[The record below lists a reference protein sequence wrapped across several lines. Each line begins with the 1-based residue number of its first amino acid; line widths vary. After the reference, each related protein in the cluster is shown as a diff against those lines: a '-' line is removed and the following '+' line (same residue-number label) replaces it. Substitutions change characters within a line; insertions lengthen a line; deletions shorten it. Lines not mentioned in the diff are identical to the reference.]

1 MTNPNDINI
10 NVHVNGLAHLNAL
23 SAGLRNINATLA
35 DSTQGAKNFDARQ
48 RSLNTALGVG
58 KDGAKAHA
66 KSLGEVIRNQSA
78 LGNELRRSTADYKNL
93 TKSQFFAT
101 QNTTKASGK
110 LHEYNRALK
119 GIKGRVLVSDLKA
132 ISSQMVLTGKNV
144 QWTGRQLMTGL
155 TLPMLAFGR
164 IALGSFAAVD
174 KELTKLD
181 KILENVAMTT
191 DRALIK
197 MQVAGA
203 NASER
208 LAAASDKQLETAR
221 ERVQDFK
228 AVEAAF
234 TDLAR
239 TFGDNKALVISLGVD
254 FAQLGLSTNE
264 AITSLTEAVLM
275 AEKLGDVDISQGK
288 DLIQTIY
295 FQATKMLD
303 ANAVAH
309 DDVKSAVEREN
320 EALKIV
326 NGTLA
331 QFNLIENTTV
341 LSLNNIAK
349 ALPEAGAAATQFG
362 LSMVETMGLLAPMKA
377 AGFDVASSANAIKV
391 SLQRLNDPTKE
402 SEQML
407 ADLTRVLGFDFA
419 QATHIGINSI
429 DYLAQAFQKVK
440 DEGGGVEGAME
451 FMTQLFVLRQGPR
464 MAESI
469 GDIAKFNAELERLD
483 RTGYTTDQALQ
494 TIVDTANDLKTKGS
508 AVPLI
513 KSYSDLGN
521 IARISTMHL
530 SKDVS
535 KNVIELIENG
545 RTVTKTI
552 TAADKKEAQD
562 IRTAV
567 GDVVLQAR
575 RDGDDLVSTINSQ
588 VGKVMV
594 AQLVGVEEAG
604 ALAQQEVDI
613 ALKSVSEATA
623 RIRVNFQ
630 LIAVQLIKGFKPVIE
645 FIDRS
650 MQSISKGMEKL
661 STPAKTMISV
671 SLVGMAAIG
680 PLMYAFGLA
689 KTAVGTLTGAF
700 FKLLPSVSTF
710 TAQTLAMSPALM
722 NLTNPIVMVGS
733 TFTTSAS
740 RSALF
745 TANLA
750 SMDGPIGAAARQ
762 IGYLTGALKKEST
775 AALEATA
782 AVTAHK
788 AAVAS
793 GGATGG
799 AVTAGNIL
807 GTGVQTRP
815 SISPALRAQLAA
827 QAGILGPQVAA
838 GAYDPIYLKNMAR
851 SKAIGLPMSP
861 MDHEAQIERAML
873 ARHANV
879 GGSLTPA
886 GKMARFGATNRGNRA
901 MPASLI
907 AQQRTRTLVNM
918 RRATRLGLDQSIVDL
933 MPSVP
938 TGGAYEYYDHLNP
951 ANQGRGLSREAKT
964 FERFKT
970 TRTRLTR
977 QAIDRRFVRGTKQRL
992 TYTAGAGSTPGAP
1005 VARAQYRMA
1014 SLFKQG
1020 PGSGVDDYSRLV
1032 TLSPKAENR
1041 IVKGGILGALE
1052 KAKQRVTPTLSTLK
1066 TKTINGIKAVGRG
1079 VKGTFNQLGRLMEG
1093 SFKTMEQFFGGFS
1106 GLFQNPLP
1114 AISKGFSNMATM
1126 FTNGYK
1132 RVTKSIHTG
1141 ISKTIAAIKNGQFAQ
1156 WITKTAKD
1164 PIGALKNLGN
1174 MIKVRYLQ
1182 FAAFMN
1188 TTKLG
1193 ATGVQ
1198 TRLNALKFKQINFL
1212 KSILGVNAFKKA
1224 IYETRFALLQ
1234 AQAQQAAG
1242 NYSSAFQSGVA
1253 AVKAFTKSLMSSIKI
1268 MKLVKI
1274 AMMGMGIICVVF
1286 AAVAVVMT
1294 LVQNFKKLGSS
1305 GDGVKKT
1312 FKETFEIIKDV
1323 FDALVRPFRD
1333 LLQTFMDMASGT
1345 TGTKNQFESLANKI
1359 KSVAEAVKAFVEKYV
1374 VPALNFL
1381 LVGSVNL
1388 VRGIVK
1394 VIQGFINIFKG
1405 DWKEGLSQM
1414 LQGLVLFV
1422 GVGVK
1427 LLIKFATL
1435 FVQAY
1440 AFLYKKIIEIVAGI
1454 ATGMGNI
1461 MGAAIKWIIMKF
1473 HTMISTI
1480 TDFMR
1485 HIPGLKQI
1493 RSTLLG
1499 AIEVS
1504 ANALDATFSGIGKF
1518 VGGIANTM
1526 GSVVGVLENGA
1537 IAALNGI
1544 GNFAQSG
1551 FDKVIESTKKLS
1563 ESAGKEMVKDAEV
1576 NGREFADV
1584 FTTPIASGLD
1594 EIIDGASG
1602 ELANMLKDLRQKF
1615 VDLVLGEVADQLSQ
1629 ATEAMKSAL
1638 EEQKT
1643 AALAVFDTQIETL
1656 DKLAKAEES
1665 LTKEKEYQAERR
1677 KMIDERALQAQ
1688 NYVRNRALA
1697 IYEGRIDDARMLN
1710 LQDQKNNIQFQ
1721 SSLSKTDE
1729 ARRKDLAQENLEA
1742 LKEAIN
1748 KAKVEA
1754 DKFFDDQIK
1763 AFEDA
1768 AKAITKFPPQTIEE
1782 YETQLGQLN
1791 TIAGTIATENG
1802 VIFQDML
1809 NKMKTDIKLPNEG
1822 VGVFST
1828 SLDALVVAAKEK
1840 YGLTDTAS
1848 ENSIIGA
1855 TIGMLAGI
1863 EGQIV
1868 GNQETITTAFTGI
1881 VTDVFDVASGFST
1894 IATAIVEPAMSAI
1907 EQVLTD
1913 KNPFTVFETAIE
1925 NANTTLLREITGTV
1939 GAIGS
1944 IVDDLATRLDPLISK
1959 LATVN
1964 FLANQTPSPGGS
1976 DPVPDAS
1983 AGGGPQSGGSGLT
1996 ADGMERYSTQV
2007 RRQVKADIKT
2017 NYPDLTINQSNTLLD
2032 KANAAIVSAYVAS
2045 LKFNPVQKNSYL
2057 TNVAN
2062 NMTDTAVA
2070 KLFAGFFDPV
2080 NLLGLSGPGYANG
2093 GFVRKFGKGGYN
2105 VPGFNSQPIPAMLH
2119 GGEYVVNS
2127 KAVSNVGMAT
2137 LSMLND
2143 MRFKKPNYD
2152 APVSNGGG
2160 SSSVTTTNIYVDNF
2174 IGEDKWFQEMLKQY
2188 NMNVLPNNQKSAGM
2202 ENRVVKSYSG
2212 LSRGM

>member
-35 DSTQGAKNFDARQ
+35 GSAQGAKNFDARQ

-101 QNTTKASGK
+101 QNTTKAAGK
-110 LHEYNRALK
+110 LHEYNSALK
-119 GIKGRVLVSDLKA
+119 GIKARVLVSDLKA
-132 ISSQMVLTGKNV
+132 ISGQMVLTGKNV

-181 KILENVAMTT
+181 KILEDVAMTT

-208 LAAASDKQLETAR
+208 LAAANDDQLFEAR
-221 ERVQDFK
+221 KRVQAFK
-228 AVEAAF
+228 ELEAAF

-254 FAQLGLSTNE
+254 FAQLGLSTNG
-264 AITSLTEAVLM
+264 AVTSLTEAVLM

-309 DDVKSAVEREN
+309 DDVKNAVEREN

-341 LSLNNIAK
+341 LSLNDIAR

-391 SLQRLNDPTKE
+391 SLQRLNDPTEE
-402 SEQML
+402 SKQML

-440 DEGGGVEGAME
+440 DEGAGVEGAME

-469 GDIAKFNAELERLD
+469 GDIAEFNAELEQLD
-483 RTGYTTDQALQ
+483 RTGNTTDQALK
-494 TIVDTANDLKTKGS
+494 TIVDTANELKTKGS

-530 SKDVS
+530 SRDVS

-575 RDGDDLVSTINSQ
+575 RDGEDLVSTINSQ

-613 ALKSVSEATA
+613 ALKSVSEATS

-645 FIDRS
+645 FIDRA
-650 MQSISKGMEKL
+650 MQSISKGMENL

-671 SLVGMAAIG
+671 SLVGLAAIG

-700 FKLLPSVSTF
+700 FKLLPSLSTF
-710 TAQTLAMSPALM
+710 TAQTLTMSPALM

-762 IGYLTGALKKEST
+762 IGYLTGALQKEST
-775 AALEATA
+775 AAMEATA
-782 AVTAHK
+782 AVQAHK

-799 AVTAGNIL
+799 VATAGSIL

-861 MDHEAQIERAML
+861 MDHEAQIEQAML

-901 MPASLI
+901 MSAPLI

-918 RRATRLGLDQSIVDL
+918 RRAARLGLDQNVVDL

-938 TGGAYEYYDHLNP
+938 TFDPMSEQRTMEKFG
-951 ANQGRGLSREAKT
+951 
-964 FERFKT
+964 T

-977 QAIDRRFVRGTKQRL
+977 QAVDRRFVRGTKQRL

-1066 TKTINGIKAVGRG
+1066 TKTINGVKAVGRG
-1079 VKGTFNQLGRLMEG
+1079 VKGAFNQLGRLMEG
-1093 SFKTMEQFFGGFS
+1093 SFRTMEQFFAGFS
-1106 GLFQNPLP
+1106 GIFQNPLP

-1126 FTNGYK
+1126 FAAGYT
-1132 RVTKSIHTG
+1132 RVTLSIKTG
-1141 ISKTIAAIKNGQFAQ
+1141 IAKTIAAIKSGQFAQ
-1156 WITKTAKD
+1156 WIVKTAKD

-1274 AMMGMGIICVVF
+1274 AMMGMGIIGVVF

-1294 LVQNFKKLGSS
+1294 LVQNFKKLGSA
-1305 GDGVKKT
+1305 GDGTKKT

-1323 FDALVRPFRD
+1323 FNALIKPFKD
-1333 LLQTFMDMASGT
+1333 LLQTFMDMAAGT
-1345 TGTKNQFESLANKI
+1345 TGTKSQFESLANKI
-1359 KSVAEAVKAFVEKYV
+1359 KSVAEAVKAFVEKYI
-1374 VPALNFL
+1374 VPALNFM
-1381 LVGSVNL
+1381 LVGSVNM
-1388 VRGIVK
+1388 VRGLVK

-1405 DWKEGLSQM
+1405 DWKKGLFQM

-1440 AFLYKKIIEIVAGI
+1440 AFLYKKILEIVAGI

-1473 HTMISTI
+1473 HDLVKTLTG
-1480 TDFMR
+1480 FMK

-1493 RSTLLG
+1493 RSMVLTG
-1499 AIEVS
+1499 IEAA
-1504 ANALDATFSGIGKF
+1504 ANGLDAAFSGIGKLI
-1518 VGGIANTM
+1518 GGIANGM
-1526 GSVVGVLENGA
+1526 GSLIEVVEDGA
-1537 IAALNGI
+1537 VAALNGI
-1544 GNFAQSG
+1544 GNLAQSG

-1563 ESAGKEMVKDAEV
+1563 DSAGKEMVDDAEAH
-1576 NGREFADV
+1576 GKEFADV
-1584 FTTPIASGLD
+1584 FTDPIASGLD
-1594 EIIDGASG
+1594 DIIDNASG
-1602 ELANMLKDLRQKF
+1602 ELASMLKDLKQQF

-1656 DKLAKAEES
+1656 EKLAKAEES

-1710 LQDQKNNIQFQ
+1710 LEDQKNNIDFQ
-1721 SSLSKTDE
+1721 SSLSKIEET
-1729 ARRKDLAQENLEA
+1729 RRKDLAQENLEA

-1748 KAKVEA
+1748 KAKAEA

-1782 YETQLGQLN
+1782 YEAQLGQLN

-1894 IATAIVEPAMSAI
+1894 IATGIVEPAMSAI
-1907 EQVLTD
+1907 EQVLID
-1913 KNPFTVFETAIE
+1913 KNPFTVFETAIK

-1939 GAIGS
+1939 GAVGS
-1944 IVDDLATRLDPLISK
+1944 IVDNLATRLDPLISK
-1959 LATVN
+1959 LATIN
-1964 FLANQTPSPGGS
+1964 FLKDQAESNPPAAGPSNTDLPGGS
-1976 DPVPDAS
+1976 TPGTGAAPS
-1983 AGGGPQSGGSGLT
+1983 ADTYDSIF
-1996 ADGMERYSTQV
+1996 
-2007 RRQVKADIKT
+2007 RQVKANIAAQT
-2017 NYPDLTINQSNTLLD
+2017 
-2032 KANAAIVSAYVAS
+2032 NAAFTILNGAEKLELARTS
-2045 LKFNPVQKNSYL
+2045 
-2057 TNVAN
+2057 TNVILDVFIRA
-2062 NMTDTAVA
+2062 MGKTAAA
-2070 KLFAGFFDPV
+2070 KKAFYKLEMDKIADPLV
-2080 NLLGLSGPGYANG
+2080 RTIFNHHFSVGGTGYANG
-2093 GFVRKFGKGGYN
+2093 GFVPRFGKGGYN

-2119 GGEYVVNS
+2119 GGEYVINS

-2160 SSSVTTTNIYVDNF
+2160 SSCVTTTNIYVDNF